1 MSALTVFYALLFYA
15 AAAILAGGVAWKCWV
30 YARTPQPLKI
40 PVPPAP
46 TTRRGVALRLLME
59 AALFRSLFRSSK
71 WTWLFGWMFHVAL
84 LAVLLRHLRYFTE
97 PVWAWVA
104 LIQPFGLY
112 AGFAL
117 VAGLGGLWARRLL
130 VDRVR
135 YISSPSD
142 HLMLALLA
150 AIAVSGLAM
159 KYVAHTDI
167 VALKA
172 FFLGLMAFD
181 WQPLPADPAL
191 LAHLALVAA
200 LMIVFPVSK
209 LLHAP
214 GVFFSPSLNQVD
226 DARERRHAAGWSAKI
241 VHVVPA
247 PVGRAGSAEGG

>member
-1 MSALTVFYALLFYA
+1 MSALTVLYALLFYA
-15 AAAILAGGVAWKCWV
+15 AAAILAAGVGWRCWV

-40 PVPPAP
+40 PIPPAP
-46 TTRRGVALRLLME
+46 TTRRGVALRMLLE
-59 AALFRSLFRSSK
+59 VTLFRTLFRSNK
-71 WTWLFGWMFHVAL
+71 WIWLFGWMFHVAL
-84 LAVLLRHLRYFTE
+84 LLVLLRHLRYFTE
-97 PVWAWVA
+97 PVWGWVD
-104 LIQPFGLY
+104 LMQPFGVY
-112 AGFAL
+112 AGFAML
-117 VAGLGGLWARRLL
+117 AGLGGLWARRFL

-150 AIAVSGLAM
+150 AIAASGLAM

-181 WQPLPADPAL
+181 WHPLPAVPVL
-191 LAHLALVAA
+191 LVHLALVAT

-214 GVFFSPSLNQVD
+214 GVFFSPSFNQVD
-226 DARERRHAAGWSAKI
+226 DARERRHAAGWSARI
-241 VHVVPA
+241 VHVQ
-247 PVGRAGSAEGG
+247 RARGG